1 MLFRKYD
8 GTLIEINK
16 GDYKNDRLYY
26 QQIMQVV
33 AKVSTSS
40 IRTKTETTIL
50 KHLS

>member
-8 GTLIEINK
+8 GTLVEINK

-33 AKVSTSS
+33 VKARTIP
-40 IRTKTETTIL
+40 IRSKTIQRF
-50 KHLS
+50 